1 MGMKKYTVE
10 VPEYFSVRHYQE
22 FDKFA
27 HLDEQDQMLAMISLL
42 TSQTVD
48 EIREWPVE
56 LIVKVYNELQTMLKE
71 LEPQFY
77 PVIEW
82 KGKLYGYQ
90 PMHKMNGGEYIDLT
104 NLCKNTK
111 DNLTEILAIMYRPV
125 IENKLDSSKF
135 FTKNVIKAY
144 GGKVENAF
152 NYYTLEK
159 YDSNKRKV
167 AAEDMLDFPATIALG
182 ALTFFLGSK
191 AISLKSLQTYFPTW
205 EMIQMELKKQSK
217 SKTKYRLANT
227 TVGYL
232 RSMSYLKLP
241 SFR

>member
-1 MGMKKYTVE
+1 MSMKKYTVE

-56 LIVKVYNELQTMLKE
+56 LVVKVYNELQEMLKA

-90 PMHKMNGGEYIDLT
+90 PMHKMTGGEYIDLN
-104 NLCKNTK
+104 NLCKNSK

-125 IENKLDSSKF
+125 VENKLDTSKF
-135 FTKNVIKAY
+135 ITKSVVKAY

-159 YDSNKRKV
+159 YDSSKRKV
-167 AAEDMLDFPATIALG
+167 AAKDMLDFPATIALG

-191 AISLKSLQTYFPTW
+191 AQLSKDFQTSFPTW
-205 EMIQMELKKQSK
+205 EIVQTELKKQMK
-217 SKTKYRLANT
+217 SKTKYRLVNT

-232 RSMSYLKLP
+232 RSMSYLKRP
-241 SFR
+241 SFL